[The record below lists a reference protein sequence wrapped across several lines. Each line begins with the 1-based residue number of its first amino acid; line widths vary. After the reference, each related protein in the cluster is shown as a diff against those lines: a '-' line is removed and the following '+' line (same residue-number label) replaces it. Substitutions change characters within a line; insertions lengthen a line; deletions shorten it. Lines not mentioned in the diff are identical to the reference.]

1 MEGLFRVFDK
11 FTKILN
17 GIGAVALTFMMCL
30 TVADVLGRLG
40 GHPVI
45 GTYEIVSLSLTLV
58 IGLGIPRVSLD
69 RAHVQMEFVL
79 EKLSTRNQAIMNTF
93 TRLLCI
99 ILFIVA
105 GYHLFG
111 LGSELHM
118 SGDVTPTIRMPYY
131 PLPYAIGVCCFL
143 ECIVFLY
150 DIVKIWG
157 VKHD

>member
-1 MEGLFRVFDK
+1 MEDLFRIFDK
-11 FTKILN
+11 FTRVLN

-30 TVADVLGRLG
+30 TVADVLGRIG

-45 GTYEIVSLSLTLV
+45 GTYEIVGLSLTLV

-69 RAHVQMEFVL
+69 KAHVQMEFVL
-79 EKLSTRNQAIMNTF
+79 ETLSPRNQAIMNTF
-93 TRLLCI
+93 TRVLCI

-111 LGSELHM
+111 LGKELYT

-131 PLPYAIGVCCFL
+131 PLPYVMGVCCFL
-143 ECIVFLY
+143 ECLVFVY
-150 DIVKIWG
+150 DILKIWR